1 MLSEGL
7 GYLVAFAPNTALV
20 DCQQSAERQARLGLW
35 RNSPVQSANRIKKG
49 GFAVVTGR
57 VKSVQRNRG
66 GVWIELDGSLVLRV
80 APDLLSAFDV
90 AKLERLKGQQIEAR
104 GWVVDRS
111 RRGGLQSGQARWLM
125 PLTHPAMLNP

>member
-1 MLSEGL
+1 
-7 GYLVAFAPNTALV
+7 
-20 DCQQSAERQARLGLW
+20 
-35 RNSPVQSANRIKKG
+35 KG